1 MLSMKNLVFKKRPV
15 KNLIELYVGSYM
27 VEKIVSKNAVKLKL
41 LAFMS
46 IYSVVKVSR
55 IVKYRKPVKE
65 QRVEKPKTVEVNGV
79 EEWKVEKIL
88 KKRKVRGIMKYL
100 VY

>member
-1 MLSMKNLVFKKRPV
+1 
-15 KNLIELYVGSYM
+15 
-27 VEKIVSKNAVKLKL
+27 
-41 LAFMS
+41 
-46 IYSVVKVSR
+46 VVKVSR